1 MPRDSVPRH
10 PRSPAHVATAPTQRR
25 PDQRAAAR
33 THYVRELLRLYVAT
47 PGVAGNVRRS
57 DRDFAG
63 SLFDQNVPLY
73 AVQYAFIVA
82 AARRIR
88 HNAYSTPLPA
98 IRSLWYFRDV
108 IREMLERPPGHR
120 EIELM
125 RETLRR
131 DN

>member
-1 MPRDSVPRH
+1 MPDPRT
-10 PRSPAHVATAPTQRR
+10 SPA
-25 PDQRAAAR
+25 RAN
-33 THYVRELLRLYVAT
+33 YVREVLRLYLAT

-57 DRDFAG
+57 DRTFAA
-63 SLFDQNVPLY
+63 SLFDAGVPLY
-73 AVQYAFIVA
+73 AVQHAFIVA

-125 RETLRR
+125 RETLLGE
-131 DN
+131 N